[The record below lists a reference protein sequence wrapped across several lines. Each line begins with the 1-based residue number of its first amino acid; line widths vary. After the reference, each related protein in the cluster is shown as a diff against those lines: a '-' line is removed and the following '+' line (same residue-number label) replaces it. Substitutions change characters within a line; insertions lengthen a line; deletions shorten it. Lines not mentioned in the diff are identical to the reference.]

1 LNFENLFKIKKQK
14 RKNENKNKTENINR
28 KRKTDK
34 NRLRETKPAGNPLE
48 YSRRFLKP
56 EITRNIEL
64 LSGRPI

>member
-1 LNFENLFKIKKQK
+1 LFKIEK
-14 RKNENKNKTENINR
+14 RKRTNENKNKTE
-28 KRKTDK
+28 KGKTDK
-34 NRLRETKPAGNPLE
+34 NRLRETKPAGNPLK